1 MSPHPWAERESRRI
15 KAKRKG
21 PRTPKPDDIRGRYPT
36 YEDAEERATWT
47 PLVAMVERETVD
59 PYSITTG
66 HSGDDRPPEAVWIE
80 EA

>member
-1 MSPHPWAERESRRI
+1 MSRYAH
-15 KAKRKG
+15 AKP
-21 PRTPKPDDIRGRYPT
+21 PRHTIPTRMENYPT
-36 YEDAEERATWT
+36 HQSQEERASWV